1 MPFEFIKQEQIC
13 KGWSQ
18 DKKYCA
24 TAADGRKYLLRI
36 TSENKSDSREEL
48 FHIQRQLVALGV
60 PMSRPIEFGKCD
72 QGVYTVETWVEG
84 QDAEEV
90 IPSLS
95 HREQY
100 DYGVEAGRILKAI
113 HGFPAPEQQPVWD
126 ARFHA
131 KMIEKIKTYR
141 ECPIQFDGAEHI
153 ITYLKA
159 NCHLLKNRPQTFQH
173 GDYHIGNMMME
184 HGKIIIIDFDRYDF
198 GDPWE
203 EFNRIVWCAQAS
215 PSFASGIVN
224 GYFDGDVPLIF
235 WKLLALYIGSNTLAS
250 ISWAIPFGEKEVCT
264 MLNQAKDVLSWYDN
278 MQNPIPAWYKH
289 CRP

>member
-1 MPFEFIKQEQIC
+1 MPSEFIKQEPIC

-24 TAADGRKYLLRI
+24 TTADGRKYLLRI
-36 TSENKSDSREEL
+36 TSENKSESREEL

-95 HREQY
+95 HGEQY
-100 DYGVEAGRILKAI
+100 DYGIEAGRILKAI
-113 HGFPAPEQQPVWD
+113 HEFPAPEQQPVWD
-126 ARFHA
+126 TRFHA
-131 KMIEKIKTYR
+131 KMMEKIKTYQ

-159 NCHLLKNRPQTFQH
+159 NCHLLKDRPQTFQH

-184 HGKIIIIDFDRYDF
+184 NGRIVIIDFDRYDF

-250 ISWAIPFGEKEVCT
+250 ISWAIPFGKKEVCT
-264 MLNQAKDVLSWYDN
+264 MLNQAKDVLSWYSN
-278 MQNPIPAWYKH
+278 MQNPIPAWYKQ
-289 CRP
+289 CRS